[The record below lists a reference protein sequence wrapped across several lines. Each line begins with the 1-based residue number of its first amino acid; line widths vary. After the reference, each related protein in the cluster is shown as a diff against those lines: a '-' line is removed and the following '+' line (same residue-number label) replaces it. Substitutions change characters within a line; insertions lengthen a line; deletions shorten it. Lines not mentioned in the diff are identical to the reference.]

1 MIGITFVLTYIMT
14 HVQLMSPHVTLMVE
28 NDSTVE
34 PHERSGRGTFF
45 WWRIQ
50 PRPPPPRSLRL
61 FTVLAVT
68 SRKPAARS
76 SKSIATQCG
85 QMTTRL
91 VWQPTSF
98 HNMWPGLP
106 NWRRSLGEK
115 IFPCT
120 KSDLAAGGLWC
131 CEWAA
136 SAPAKDCRAR
146 RKHSIFLHPD
156 GSSAPPTG
164 LVYQRYPAG
173 RDVSSISTVTSMNN
187 QHCVERE

>member
-1 MIGITFVLTYIMT
+1 MMQWQSINQSYNQKWSQFMSNECTFVVTYIMT
-14 HVQLMSPHVTLMVE
+14 HVQLMSPRQPSWWKTTAQLSLMR
-28 NDSTVE
+28 DLA
-34 PHERSGRGTFF
+34 GGTFF
-45 WWRIQ
+45 WWRFQ
-50 PRPPPPRSLRL
+50 PRPPPLCSLCL

-68 SRKPAARS
+68 SGNPAARS

-164 LVYQRYPAG
+164 
-173 RDVSSISTVTSMNN
+173 
-187 QHCVERE
+187 